1 MTIKEW
7 KTIFYATC
15 NPKRS
20 GVALLISNKVDFKTK
35 EIVTKDKERH
45 YIMRI
50 GSIDQE
56 DTTIINI
63 HAPKNKVPKYIKQ
76 EMTELR
82 TEIDNSTIIVADFNT
97 SISIIER
104 KTIQKLNKDRRFE
117 QYYKPNRSIPKERK
131 CPMEH
136 FPEQIIS

>member
-1 MTIKEW
+1 M
-7 KTIFYATC
+7 C

-35 EIVTKDKERH
+35 EIVSKDKERH

-56 DTTIINI
+56 DTTIINR

-76 EMTELR
+76 EMAELR

-104 KTIQKLNKDRRFE
+104 TTIQKINKDRRFE
-117 QYYKPNRSIPKERK
+117 QNYKPNRSVPKEHK

-136 FPEQIIS
+136 FPE